1 MSRRSTAHKVYL
13 VLFKTPRT
21 PNPKKI
27 VLIVVVLTATRGEPL
42 VPRVVPRVVR
52 IGVLGRT
59 PIVACNPLMF

>member
-42 VPRVVPRVVR
+42 VPRVVICVR
-52 IGVLGRT
+52 AVVLGRT